1 MKKKFKALLIALF
14 AFFAF
19 TLSGCTTSFCSKED
33 VENIKTELRWVL
45 DNDPSRLPSDYVPTA
60 ESLEKAGVSELL
72 KTSYSITVPEGDAYN
87 WEYLGTLNEEQ
98 SEAAKTT
105 YVDFVYNKY
114 HPKAC
119 LVTED
124 HPDSVTG
131 ATISGK
137 DFKFALKSGL
147 LEIIAWPVSWLFV
160 KGAELIGGQD
170 FNGWAIC
177 ISIIVVTFIIR
188 GIIMLCTL
196 KSSKQQQKMQEIQGE
211 VNAIN
216 AKYAG
221 KNDPDSKN
229 RRAMETMNLYKKH
242 GIKPGASL
250 LQPFLTLP
258 IFIAVYSA
266 VKDTTLIFEKEIAGL
281 SLGANMGNAILAG
294 KWFAIILFIVMCGT
308 QFLTMKLPQWKAKK
322 KLKPYQ
328 RQNNNQ
334 QDPGNFMS
342 YFFLIMIVIIAVMLP
357 VAMSIYWVA
366 SSAFSIFQTL
376 ILNNN
381 KK

>member
-1 MKKKFKALLIALF
+1 
-14 AFFAF
+14 
-19 TLSGCTTSFCSKED
+19 
-33 VENIKTELRWVL
+33 
-45 DNDPSRLPSDYVPTA
+45 
-60 ESLEKAGVSELL
+60 
-72 KTSYSITVPEGDAYN
+72 
-87 WEYLGTLNEEQ
+87 
-98 SEAAKTT
+98 
-105 YVDFVYNKY
+105 
-114 HPKAC
+114 
-119 LVTED
+119 
-124 HPDSVTG
+124 
-131 ATISGK
+131 
-137 DFKFALKSGL
+137 
-147 LEIIAWPVSWLFV
+147 
-160 KGAELIGGQD
+160 
-170 FNGWAIC
+170 
-177 ISIIVVTFIIR
+177 
-188 GIIMLCTL
+188 MLCTL

-281 SLGANMGNAILAG
+281 SLGANMGNAIISG
-294 KWFAIILFIVMCGT
+294 KWFAIVLFVVMAIT
-308 QFLTMKLPQWKAKK
+308 QFLTMKLPQWRAKK
-322 KLKPYQ
+322 KLKSYQ
-328 RQNNNQ
+328 KQNKQ

-342 YFFLIMIVIIAVMLP
+342 YFFLIMIVVIAVMLP

-366 SSAFSIFQTL
+366 SSAYSIFQTL
-376 ILNNN
+376 ILSKN